1 MLFYTWCMSSEDLN
15 IIKIQLGTSK
25 IGRCYS
31 ACSHTPFIG
40 IDGQMCYCMQVK
52 PEKDIR
58 ELGCNSGCTDT
69 HNAACGGHKVTSVYR
84 MLSHNDS
91 RHIPEKQEYNKSCL
105 RLVIDKAG
113 SKTYQWRLCSDK
125 VWVFCRSDS
134 DQSIRLFENRKSWRD
149 AATICFQIHGNP
161 IGYEDVRNVTFVAK
175 YGWTGIVWSD
185 VIYNDNEYRENSS
198 DISHGYLKYNSSLG
212 YVLQFSKDVTSKYIL
227 CNEMKTTIPHSTM
240 TVPKTTKTPVTAAD
254 EKKKSSNESSSND
267 TDVTLIVGSSVSAT
281 LLAVVIVI
289 LLFLAKR
296 KELLVRCC
304 KTRSLTNDHG
314 ANEHVQTGRRNSN
327 ELALPGQISGSLYQ
341 SLEAPS
347 GRNDDPHTYSDLQ
360 MYCALENIKVGTN
373 NMESEYSQ
381 LSLPR

>member
-185 VIYNDNEYRENSS
+185 VIYNDNE
-198 DISHGYLKYNSSLG
+198 
-212 YVLQFSKDVTSKYIL
+212 
-227 CNEMKTTIPHSTM
+227 MKTTIPHSTM

-254 EKKKSSNESSSND
+254 EKKKSSNESSSNEIKTTLPHSTMTVPKTSKTPVTEADEKKESSNESSSID